1 MKVKKYDIETDS
13 YIEVDAI
20 GKVKYLGKSFG
31 IEGLTDGKTYF
42 VTNIE
47 EGMLKVIDD
56 SEEEYLYSSTKPSD
70 IENPSL
76 YGSWEIIED
85 EKGILKSI
93 VGGEK

>member
-1 MKVKKYDIETDS
+1 MKAKKYDIETDS
-13 YIEVDAI
+13 YIEADAI

-31 IEGLTDGKTYF
+31 IEGLTNGKTYF

-47 EGMLKVIDD
+47 EGMLKIIDD
-56 SEEEYLYSSTKPSD
+56 SEEEYLYSASKPCD
-70 IENPSL
+70 IEDISL
-76 YGSWEIIED
+76 CGRWEIIED